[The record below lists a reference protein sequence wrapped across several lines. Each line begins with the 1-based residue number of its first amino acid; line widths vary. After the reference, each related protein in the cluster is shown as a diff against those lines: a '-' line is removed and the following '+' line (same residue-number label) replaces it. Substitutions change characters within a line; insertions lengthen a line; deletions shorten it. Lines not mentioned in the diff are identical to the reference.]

1 MSTLFRHA
9 FLFALL
15 IAIRPSFPASK
26 WTWGNPL
33 PQGNTLTAITWS
45 GKQFAAV
52 GWLGVVVTSP
62 DGEAWTV
69 QNTGVTSRLNAIAW
83 TGSAFVAVGDS
94 STVLTSPDGTLWTRR
109 NPGAKAR
116 FTGVAWDGV
125 NIVVAGNSDTAA
137 LTIILTSPDAI
148 RWTRLDMK
156 DFGGSPWSVA
166 RLNGQT
172 VLLGSLTSLAY
183 SPDSNSWSSWGAE
196 YIRAMAWSGSRYYGV
211 GGIYGYAT
219 STDGKLWS
227 RGSLSSDNGLVAV
240 TWDGQR
246 AIAVGHRGAIRTS
259 LDGVEWTYR
268 NQKDLETY
276 FKAIASNGKRT
287 VAVGEEGIILVT
299 SDGINWDH
307 KDATLSPARLH
318 AVASGGGYTVAVGD
332 SGVLLTSRNGSDWV
346 RPQLEPSP
354 PYSSMQFSSV
364 AYSGKGFA
372 VTGWKNDSTWCL
384 TSRDAMTWDSF
395 KSAQTSYIDDIHWTG
410 SLFVGRNPSSGS
422 IWTSIDGSDWT
433 ERFKSPGFGPFDFAS
448 NGKQVIALGAK
459 AVALS
464 LDGISWNLHEMADS
478 MSVSDLVWADGR
490 YVAVSP
496 YGPAWTSADGIKWTR
511 AELPWKSIS
520 LLGVAW
526 TGKEVVAVGYGS
538 DGGVVATS
546 PDGIDWKT
554 LDWVSERPL
563 TAVTWTGSR
572 LIVVG
577 DGGAI
582 LASDLEAAPVR
593 RAGRIGAGRVL
604 PATMVGGKIR
614 ISGLEPKKGIPYE
627 IIMIGINGRNAT
639 P

>member
-9 FLFALL
+9 FLL
-15 IAIRPSFPASK
+15 AILVAFRSSFPASN

-45 GKQFAAV
+45 GKQFVAV
-52 GWLGVVVTSP
+52 GWRGAVVTSS

-83 TGSAFVAVGDS
+83 TGSGFVAVGDS
-94 STVLTSPDGTLWTRR
+94 STVLTSPDGAVWTQR

-125 NIVVAGNSDTAA
+125 NMVVAGSSDTAA
-137 LTIILTSPDAI
+137 LTIILSSPDAI
-148 RWTRLDMK
+148 RWTRHDMK

-166 RLNGQT
+166 RINGQT
-172 VLLGSLTSLAY
+172 VLLGSLTSLVF
-183 SPDSNSWSSWGAE
+183 SPDSNAWSSWGVE
-196 YIRAMAWSGSRYYGV
+196 YIRAMAWSGSRYFGV

-227 RGSLSSDNGLVAV
+227 RGSFNSDNGLVAV

-246 AIAVGHRGAIRTS
+246 AIAVGNRGAIRTS
-259 LDGVEWTYR
+259 VDGVEWTYR
-268 NQKDLETY
+268 NQKDLETS

-299 SDGINWDH
+299 SDGIVWEQ
-307 KDATLSPARLH
+307 KDVTLSPADFY

-332 SGVLLTSRNGSDWV
+332 SSVLLTSKNGVDWV

-354 PYSSMQFSSV
+354 PYSSLQFSSV
-364 AYSGKGFA
+364 ASSGKGFA

-384 TSRDAMTWDSF
+384 TSRDAITWNSF
-395 KSAQTSYIDDIHWTG
+395 KSAQTSYIEDIHWTG
-410 SLFVGRNPSSGS
+410 SLFVGRNPSNGS
-422 IWTSIDGSDWT
+422 IWSSIDGSDWT
-433 ERFKSPGFGPFDFAS
+433 ERFRSPGFGPFDFAS
-448 NGKQVIALGAK
+448 NGKQVIALGDK
-459 AVALS
+459 AVARS
-464 LDGISWNLHEMADS
+464 LDGISWTLHEMADS

-490 YVAVSP
+490 YVAVSQ
-496 YGPAWTSADGIKWTR
+496 YGPAWTSADGIKWTS
-511 AELPWKSIS
+511 AALPWKGIS
-520 LLGVAW
+520 LLGVTW
-526 TGKEVVAVGYGS
+526 TGKEVVAVGYGPE
-538 DGGVVATS
+538 GGVVATS

-563 TAVTWTGSR
+563 TAVSWTGSR

-577 DGGAI
+577 NGGTI
-582 LASDLEAAPVR
+582 LASNSESVTVR
-593 RAGRIGAGRVL
+593 KAGRIGAGRGHR
-604 PATMVGGKIR
+604 ATMAGGKIR
-614 ISGLEPKKGIPYE
+614 IAGSEPKTGLPYE
-627 IIMIGINGRNAT
+627 IIMIEINGRKAA